1 MNPRKQTRLKMNH
14 AHCLL
19 LMVLAT
25 GSTRSQ
31 PPGPPLTRK
40 QWGSPAVKRSHG
52 DGQWIITGQRQTVA
66 RLEMTRHE
74 FPGADRHR
82 ERTTF
87 ADGKT
92 GAVAGNTQSV
102 KINPD
107 RTDIESNPNLNP
119 AAREI
124 HL

>member
-14 AHCLL
+14 ALCLL
-19 LMVLAT
+19 MMVLAT
-25 GSTRSQ
+25 GSARSQ

-40 QWGSPAVKRSHG
+40 QWGAPSVNGSHRG
-52 DGQWIITGQRQTVA
+52 GKWIITGQRQTVA
-66 RLEMTRHE
+66 RLEMTHHE

-107 RTDIESNPNLNP
+107 RTDIESNPNLNL
-119 AAREI
+119 AALEI